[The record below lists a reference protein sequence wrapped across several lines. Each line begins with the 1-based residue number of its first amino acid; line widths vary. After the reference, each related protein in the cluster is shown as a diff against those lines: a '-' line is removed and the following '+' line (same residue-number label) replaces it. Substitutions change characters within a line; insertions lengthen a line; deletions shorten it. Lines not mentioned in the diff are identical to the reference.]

1 MKKAI
6 FWLNILKFYQLEH
19 TIRLE
24 DVMISYLPLAHM
36 FERCCQ
42 SALYMVGGSVVFFS
56 GDIKTLSNDMKIA
69 QPTLLPGKHL
79 YCLC

>member
-1 MKKAI
+1 MFPLI
-6 FWLNILKFYQLEH
+6 VFVPFQQLEH

-56 GDIKTLSNDMKIA
+56 GDIKALSNDMKIA
-69 QPTLLPGKHL
+69 QPTLLPGKCFCFVL
-79 YCLC
+79 FLF